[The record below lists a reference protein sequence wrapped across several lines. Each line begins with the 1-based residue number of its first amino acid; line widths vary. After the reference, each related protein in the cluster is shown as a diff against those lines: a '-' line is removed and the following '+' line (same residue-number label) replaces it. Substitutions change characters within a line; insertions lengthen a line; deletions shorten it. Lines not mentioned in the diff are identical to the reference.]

1 MKAANPLPYLP
12 SEYSKIYG
20 TVGIVEMTQAPY
32 SCKVDR
38 LRSNKSNNWKLGQ
51 VCNLCSKEMK
61 LVKTCSK
68 TISGTSHKNQYQ
80 RFLHVVVRLIP
91 FVY

>member
-1 MKAANPLPYLP
+1 MSSLTVITCQPSDWIKAANPLPYLP

-38 LRSNKSNNWKLGQ
+38 LR
-51 VCNLCSKEMK
+51 
-61 LVKTCSK
+61 
-68 TISGTSHKNQYQ
+68 
-80 RFLHVVVRLIP
+80 
-91 FVY
+91 